1 MPATLLSIVI
11 MQVGVLWAC
20 ISLPGLQR
28 TRCICPEVACSD
40 SIPMAQVLKA
50 VMDRLMDL
58 EDKVRSSAVACI
70 CDAAVKNL
78 QVGRAN
84 SVPGPSLSAT

>member
-1 MPATLLSIVI
+1 
-11 MQVGVLWAC
+11 
-20 ISLPGLQR
+20 
-28 TRCICPEVACSD
+28 
-40 SIPMAQVLKA
+40 MAQVLKA

-78 QVGRAN
+78 QVGQIEDCTRTKP
-84 SVPGPSLSAT
+84 V